1 LVRLDG
7 TYWDLN
13 AGDSLADLQ
22 QRWSAGDPEMERL
35 LAATT
40 VWSGGQRLA
49 PEATLS
55 AGMVL
60 DLVLALAGG

>member
-1 LVRLDG
+1 
-7 TYWDLN
+7 
-13 AGDSLADLQ
+13 
-22 QRWSAGDPEMERL
+22 MERL